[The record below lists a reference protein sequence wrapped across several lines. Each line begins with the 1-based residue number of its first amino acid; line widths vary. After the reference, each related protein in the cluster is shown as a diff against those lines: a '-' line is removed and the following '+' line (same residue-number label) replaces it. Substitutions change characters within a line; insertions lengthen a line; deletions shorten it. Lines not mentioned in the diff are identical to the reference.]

1 MIVHASD
8 LLVGDVDLISVYL
21 QFQNPTRTSWKMGTK
36 LSDADAFDGKDLM
49 QQNSPVC
56 GDPQA
61 GLFFSL
67 G

>member
-36 LSDADAFDGKDLM
+36 LSDAIL
-49 QQNSPVC
+49 ST
-56 GDPQA
+56 
-61 GLFFSL
+61 
-67 G
+67 